1 MNRTI
6 DRRSFLR
13 LAGASTAAAFTTGLP
28 DSLAQAA
35 ASAEVRTAATVGAY
49 YFDGWSGKSS
59 RWPDDPDWQKL
70 NPPTHLTRRMLA
82 EFPERQPVWGWRDDG
97 LEIMEKQIDLAADH
111 GISFFSFC
119 WYWDRDPQKLAD
131 QCLHTGLNLFLRA
144 RNNHRLKFCL
154 LVANHP
160 PFLLQG
166 VEDWRKAAGHWMP
179 LLTHK
184 QHATVGGKPL
194 LILFNPS
201 NSSAEGIEQLQ
212 AAAKAAGLPGL
223 AVAGCGGGDI
233 KVGFTHRT
241 HYNIVPGYA
250 GGSEQHKYAELVA
263 AHKAAWRGSRE
274 QPYMPEV
281 TAGWDK
287 RPWEGENGLGQ
298 RPGSYFPDRS
308 PEQFGQ
314 FLRDAIRWMDE
325 HPEQTTAER
334 MVLVYAW
341 NEFGEGGYI
350 GPTKGD
356 PDGAYLKAIKAA
368 IAR

>member
-1 MNRTI
+1 M
-6 DRRSFLR
+6 
-13 LAGASTAAAFTTGLP
+13 
-28 DSLAQAA
+28 
-35 ASAEVRTAATVGAY
+35 
-49 YFDGWSGKSS
+49 
-59 RWPDDPDWQKL
+59 
-70 NPPTHLTRRMLA
+70 
-82 EFPERQPVWGWRDDG
+82 ER
-97 LEIMEKQIDLAADH
+97 QIDLAADH

-119 WYWDRDPQKLAD
+119 WYWDRDPRKLAD

-144 RNNHRLKFCL
+144 RNNRRLKFSL

-166 VEDWRKAAGHWMP
+166 VEDWRKAADHWMP

-184 QHATVGGKPL
+184 QHVTVGGKPL

-201 NSSAEGIEQLQ
+201 NSSAEGIQQLQ
-212 AAAKAAGLPGL
+212 AAARAAGLPGVSL
-223 AVAGCGGGDI
+223 AGCGGGDA

-250 GGSEQHKYAELVA
+250 GGSAEHKYAELVA

-274 QPYMPEV
+274 QPCMPEV

-298 RPGSYFPDRS
+298 RPGWYFPDRS

-314 FLRDAIRWMDE
+314 FLREAIRWMDE

-334 MVLVYAW
+334 IVLVYAW
-341 NEFGEGGYI
+341 NELGEGGYI
-350 GPTKGD
+350 CPSKGD
-356 PDGAYLKAIKAA
+356 ADGAYLKAIKAA
-368 IAR
+368 LTR